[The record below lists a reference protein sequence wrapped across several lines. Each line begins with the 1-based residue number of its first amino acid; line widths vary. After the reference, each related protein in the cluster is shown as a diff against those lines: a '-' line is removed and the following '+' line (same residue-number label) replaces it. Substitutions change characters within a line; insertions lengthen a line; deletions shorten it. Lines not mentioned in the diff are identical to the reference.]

1 MPLISSGDSLEIA
14 VNLYSMRGLMDPNSI
29 SWDRPFVAPRPE
41 ENALNYVKEKI
52 SFFSGRKNRPP
63 V

>member
-1 MPLISSGDSLEIA
+1 
-14 VNLYSMRGLMDPNSI
+14 MRGLMDPNSI